1 MDKSSNKEINTRS
14 DTNINN
20 SNIRKTNNNNQIQ
33 IINDLI
39 LKKSSLVS
47 KFIGDMS
54 LDEVKNIIEKEYN
67 DVKTDINQLNCQ
79 IDNHHEDIK
88 KLKALIKSLQME
100 KETILLREKSILDNE
115 LKRIDNKNKEQVEHH
130 NFILNQCHQSLQ
142 DLLNTE
148 RALEK
153 IITEKETYI
162 KTFKYN
168 RAKLR
173 TLHIQKINKQ
183 HDEHKQRQ
191 ILKTE
196 LEYQLLTLQ
205 GQLNEVQTNINT
217 YELERHNIN
226 KDYYNWKNEIQITK
240 DIILSLQKEVK
251 SWIILNNLNTSG
263 IEITED
269 TVLDKDTV
277 ILLIN
282 AIQTTLFSD
291 NTTNLNSHLDKD
303 YNINK
308 LNRLPQLLSILDN
321 LETDTRKD
329 TSSRY
334 ARLEVNHKK
343 NIKRK
348 TKFLKIINKFNNEL
362 QKTNLFKKVKVNAPE
377 LTGDDVEFD
386 SAKLTIQKTKVELV
400 ETRNNI
406 KLISNTIKTLDT
418 NFNIQDTE
426 LLSESLQQ
434 DNERALLRWEKIQNR
449 CENKYDTQCNSLAE
463 DIAILF
469 KHITDLTVKVK
480 NRESRWTNIHNN
492 PGIILEEFHN
502 MNVNCNNRLKHTNLS
517 NTVKDNAKYVSD
529 IKSDIMEIINMKK
542 TISRIQSNR

>member
-14 DTNINN
+14 DTNINDC
-20 SNIRKTNNNNQIQ
+20 NIRKTNNNNQIQ

-54 LDEVKNIIEKEYN
+54 LDEAKNIIEKEYN

-226 KDYYNWKNEIQITK
+226 KDYYNWKN
-240 DIILSLQKEVK
+240 
-251 SWIILNNLNTSG
+251 
-263 IEITED
+263 
-269 TVLDKDTV
+269 
-277 ILLIN
+277 
-282 AIQTTLFSD
+282 
-291 NTTNLNSHLDKD
+291 
-303 YNINK
+303 
-308 LNRLPQLLSILDN
+308 
-321 LETDTRKD
+321 
-329 TSSRY
+329 
-334 ARLEVNHKK
+334 
-343 NIKRK
+343 
-348 TKFLKIINKFNNEL
+348 
-362 QKTNLFKKVKVNAPE
+362 
-377 LTGDDVEFD
+377 
-386 SAKLTIQKTKVELV
+386 
-400 ETRNNI
+400 
-406 KLISNTIKTLDT
+406 
-418 NFNIQDTE
+418 
-426 LLSESLQQ
+426 
-434 DNERALLRWEKIQNR
+434 
-449 CENKYDTQCNSLAE
+449 
-463 DIAILF
+463 
-469 KHITDLTVKVK
+469 
-480 NRESRWTNIHNN
+480 
-492 PGIILEEFHN
+492 
-502 MNVNCNNRLKHTNLS
+502 
-517 NTVKDNAKYVSD
+517 
-529 IKSDIMEIINMKK
+529 
-542 TISRIQSNR
+542 